1 MEGPTHLGGNPFDR
15 VFGSTIGLCIANGS
29 TIGPLNVKPY
39 DGPFL
44 CGLNGFSMA

>member
-1 MEGPTHLGGNPFDR
+1 MEGSTHLGGNPFDK
-15 VFGSTIGLCIANGS
+15 VFGS